1 MPPAQA
7 ALKTVAKAAKNG
19 GEAMIRGLYTS
30 ALGMTT
36 QMNKMDIISNNIA
49 NVNTTGY
56 KKDGVITQSFSE
68 ELMKFMDSAE
78 GKKSMLSGV
87 QSVGKFSHGLFVDNI
102 YTNFSNG
109 SLKGTSGPL
118 DCAVSGSGFFVIEK
132 LNDNGE
138 ATEKYTRDGAF
149 TIGAEGYLSTK
160 DGDAVMGMNGKIAI
174 PNGNI
179 SITDNGDVYVNSELI
194 DRLKLVDF
202 EDKTAL
208 RKEGSNL
215 YSTLEGTEASAFKG
229 KIEQGFLEASN
240 VNSVNEMIE
249 LINISRTYEAN
260 QKMIQSHDST
270 LSKAVNEI
278 GSR

>member
-1 MPPAQA
+1 
-7 ALKTVAKAAKNG
+7 
-19 GEAMIRGLYTS
+19 
-30 ALGMTT
+30 
-36 QMNKMDIISNNIA
+36 
-49 NVNTTGY
+49 
-56 KKDGVITQSFSE
+56 
-68 ELMKFMDSAE
+68 
-78 GKKSMLSGV
+78 
-87 QSVGKFSHGLFVDNI
+87 
-102 YTNFSNG
+102 
-109 SLKGTSGPL
+109 
-118 DCAVSGSGFFVIEK
+118 
-132 LNDNGE
+132 
-138 ATEKYTRDGAF
+138 
-149 TIGAEGYLSTK
+149 
-160 DGDAVMGMNGKIAI
+160 MGMNGKIAI